1 MRNERGAYT
10 YAGVLSEGLFHPVPT
25 VAFGAAVKVGT
36 ANVFRVPVAVYVGKR
51 DI

>member
-1 MRNERGAYT
+1 M
-10 YAGVLSEGLFHPVPT
+10 PT

-51 DI
+51 DIWVAENEGESVGGGKGYDED